1 MLVLSFKRQ
10 ISRSLLVADTHSN
23 FFLMG
28 VPLTGDFLLNRRV
41 PNAVETNIAIA
52 TMAMVPVFFGENV
65 VYAQVPVSASSAT
78 VPAIKRPIDT

>member
-1 MLVLSFKRQ
+1 MCL
-10 ISRSLLVADTHSN
+10 
-23 FFLMG
+23 
-28 VPLTGDFLLNRRV
+28 LTGAFSLNRHV

-52 TMAMVPVFFGENV
+52 AVDTVPVFFGENV